1 MNNKG
6 FTLVEILVALVLFS
20 IIFLPLTGLLSAESK
35 FEQKREQKMTAIL
48 VAKNELEKLIKP
60 DGKQENGDYQ
70 VAMAGRLWNVY
81 RTVET
86 GEGAITDSAKVFK
99 RAMVTV
105 RVTAEHD
112 TAMLAEFSVM
122 RETYR

>member
-1 MNNKG
+1 M
-6 FTLVEILVALVLFS
+6 EILVALVLFS

-35 FEQKREQKMTAIL
+35 FEFKRERKMTALL
-48 VAKNELEKLIKP
+48 VAKNELEKLIKVN
-60 DGKQENGDYQ
+60 GKSENGDYR
-70 VAMAGRLWNVY
+70 VSMAGRIWNVY

-86 GEGAITDSAKVFK
+86 GEGAMKDSTEAVKK
-99 RAMVTV
+99 TMVTV
-105 RVTAEHD
+105 RVTAERD